1 MFLRIFVV
9 LSGDVNKKL
18 EKYRMCNKNLL
29 WFKNYLS
36 NRKQYFQYKE
46 DFSEQK
52 STDLLQLKCGM
63 PQGSI
68 LATPFLIYI
77 NDLSLVSKYLS
88 SILFADDTNLFY
100 SQKNTNMLF
109 KNAIDEIEKIFLY
122 HKQWDK
128 KNLSLQALNLTV
140 NNYKIK
146 RSSSIKFL
154 GALVD
159 QIKIVEN
166 KISKNLGL
174 LYKTKNYL
182 NRKPMVNPHY
192 SFMPSYLNQGNIAC
206 CSSSITKLEKLASK
220 QKQVLRTIP
229 ILTLMLE
236 SRSKQI
242 MKDICILNIY
252 QLNICN
258 VLKLMFQVK
267 KWFKLWSSSEQ
278 IALNFTWIFDKEQCV
293 KF

>member
-1 MFLRIFVV
+1 
-9 LSGDVNKKL
+9 
-18 EKYRMCNKNLL
+18 
-29 WFKNYLS
+29 
-36 NRKQYFQYKE
+36 
-46 DFSEQK
+46 
-52 STDLLQLKCGM
+52 M

-77 NDLSLVSKYLS
+77 NDLSFVSKYLS

-109 KNAIDEIEKIFLY
+109 KNAVDEIEKISLY

-128 KNLSLQALNLTV
+128 KNLSLQVLNLTI
-140 NNYKIK
+140 NNYKII

-182 NRKPMVNPHY
+182 NRKPMVNPYY
-192 SFMPSYLNQGNIAC
+192 SFIPSYLNQENIAC
-206 CSSSITKLEKLASK
+206 CSSSITKL
-220 QKQVLRTIP
+220 
-229 ILTLMLE
+229 
-236 SRSKQI
+236 
-242 MKDICILNIY
+242 
-252 QLNICN
+252 
-258 VLKLMFQVK
+258 
-267 KWFKLWSSSEQ
+267 
-278 IALNFTWIFDKEQCV
+278 
-293 KF
+293 